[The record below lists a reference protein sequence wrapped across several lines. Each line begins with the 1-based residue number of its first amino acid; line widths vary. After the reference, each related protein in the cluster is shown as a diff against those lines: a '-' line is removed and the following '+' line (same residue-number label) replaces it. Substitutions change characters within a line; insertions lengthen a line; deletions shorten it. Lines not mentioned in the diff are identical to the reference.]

1 MRASS
6 RATLGTRMTN
16 ISSDTP
22 MTAHDLAAP
31 AAAPRD
37 PAARHMPGE
46 EGVWVLIFGDM
57 MMFSLLFIVFLY
69 YRRADPALFAQAQTH
84 MNQAF
89 GALNTVLM
97 LSSSWFVAMAVRAAR
112 LDMRRTTT
120 HLLQAAM
127 LCGAGF
133 GVVKFFEYAEKIRHG
148 ITLSTNDFFMYY
160 FIFTGIHMMHVVI
173 ATGVLF
179 FLTRHIRGGPIDARR
194 LRNVESGA
202 SFWHVVDLLWIVLF
216 ALFYLIR

>member
-1 MRASS
+1 
-6 RATLGTRMTN
+6 MT
-16 ISSDTP
+16 T
-22 MTAHDLAAP
+22 HDLALPSAP
-31 AAAPRD
+31 ARD

-69 YRRADPALFAQAQTH
+69 YRRFDAAAFARAQTH

-97 LSSSWFVAMAVRAAR
+97 LSSSWFVAMGVRAAR
-112 LDMRRTTT
+112 LDMLRATTR
-120 HLLQAAM
+120 LLQAAM
-127 LCGAGF
+127 ACGAGF
-133 GVVKFFEYAEKIRHG
+133 GVVKFLEYSEKIQAG

-160 FIFTGIHMMHVVI
+160 FIFTGIHMLHVVI
-173 ATGVLF
+173 ATAVLF

-202 SFWHVVDLLWIVLF
+202 SFWHLVDLLWIVLF